1 MPCSSPG
8 PPSIAYQP
16 SYQPTYA
23 PTYSPTF
30 LLTNLLLP
38 HLPPYEPPSH
48 LSNLLYH
55 LLLIFLTGRTNLLL
69 IFPTGFTNL
78 LYFTSLLIIAGPP
91 GIGKTT
97 AARVVLQ
104 GFGFDVVELNASDA
118 RSKKALQACCAP

>member
-1 MPCSSPG
+1 MLVSRPAQHSL
-8 PPSIAYQP
+8 
-16 SYQPTYA
+16 
-23 PTYSPTF
+23 PTF
-30 LLTNLLLP
+30 LPTYLRT

-48 LSNLLYH
+48 LSNLLYY
-55 LLLIFLTGRTNLLL
+55 LLL

-78 LYFTSLLIIAGPP
+78 LHFTSLLIIAGPP